1 MNLIITGQSMPENC
15 GKCFYNPYCEVYI
28 KAWSEK
34 PSIRYS
40 FGQHNRLQNCPL
52 IEQVPAIP
60 MERIKQLREE
70 LYSRYPKNVFG
81 GLELGGCACHY
92 SWNEISEL
100 IDNMTKEYSE

>member
-60 MERIKQLREE
+60 IDRIKQVAEQMVK
-70 LYSRYPKNVFG
+70 YH
-81 GLELGGCACHY
+81 ELGVTDGIGY
-92 SWNEISEL
+92 IEL
-100 IDNMTKEYSE
+100 IDGLLKEYEGGE